1 LPNVDDTPTKA
12 FLLNQNWEQLPRD
25 QEMLYD
31 LIFDPDEAH
40 NIIDRKDIAPI
51 QKALSDRLDAWMKE
65 TNDPLLPDGHIAAP
79 GGSQVNNSDG
89 RSPNDVPEVVV

>member
-1 LPNVDDTPTKA
+1 
-12 FLLNQNWEQLPRD
+12 
-25 QEMLYD
+25 
-31 LIFDPDEAH
+31 
-40 NIIDRKDIAPI
+40 
-51 QKALSDRLDAWMKE
+51 MKE